1 MKRILSLSV
10 GILGLAGLVESANIV
25 CSPSS
30 ALAEKG
36 QMGKGQM
43 LYQDYK
49 SMMHKD
55 IKLPLRNMALEIG
68 ERVDKLLDAILQNNF
83 EAVKQNATAVS
94 EKGRQII
101 NTYFPQS
108 LDIEAY
114 KTKPETSHLRPE
126 VLEEFTKL
134 REDFLSY
141 FKKIDTSL
149 QEIQKAADS
158 KDAETAFDA
167 FSNLLKNTC
176 IECHTKMR

>member
-1 MKRILSLSV
+1 MKRILSLSI
-10 GILGLAGLVESANIV
+10 GILGLVGLAGSASII

-36 QMGKGQM
+36 KMGEGQM

-49 SMMHKD
+49 SMLHKD

-94 EKGRQII
+94 EKGHQII

-114 KTKPETSHLRPE
+114 KTHPETSHLKPE
-126 VLEEFTKL
+126 VLEEFKNL
-134 REDFLSY
+134 REDFLGY
-141 FKKIDTSL
+141 FQKIDASL

-158 KDAETAFDA
+158 KDSEAAFDA
-167 FSNLLKNTC
+167 FSNLLKKTC
-176 IECHTKMR
+176 IECHQKMR